1 MTNELRTNEP
11 PAALLPVRWY
21 VVANYGAATLCL
33 DEADARKVAHECDLA
48 WPANA
53 PHVAVQLAP
62 VALAAAPT
70 PAALRDRLLVAL
82 ERAASAETKLAALQI
97 EYDKLTSTAP
107 GANESRGS
115 VPDGWRKH
123 ELLDIARFL
132 CRPYSLGSTRTA
144 ICEVVKG
151 FGEEIRRIAKG
162 MSSAPTPPA
171 VASGEPA
178 AEQWRKLVD
187 ELATDLENE
196 IENRRTGELPR
207 RIERDLEIV
216 REARRMLAR
225 SAAAKGEG

>member
-97 EYDKLTSTAP
+97 EYDKLTST
-107 GANESRGS
+107 
-115 VPDGWRKH
+115 
-123 ELLDIARFL
+123 
-132 CRPYSLGSTRTA
+132 
-144 ICEVVKG
+144 
-151 FGEEIRRIAKG
+151 
-162 MSSAPTPPA
+162 
-171 VASGEPA
+171 VASGEPT
-178 AEQWRKLVD
+178 AEQWRS
-187 ELATDLENE
+187 A
-196 IENRRTGELPR
+196 IEACFCGSIDDAEWS
-207 RIERDLEIV
+207 RIT
-216 REARRMLAR
+216 ALAR
-225 SAAAKGEG
+225 SAVGLSAELGAGG